1 MFNARMLKYF
11 VMKNGLS
18 LEDIANSL
26 GVNPSTLYRK
36 MRGDS
41 DFTRT
46 EITIIRDRLHL
57 TNEDVASI
65 FFAHDFA

>member
-1 MFNARMLKYF
+1 MNANLLRAELA
-11 VMKNGLS
+11 KNGMTQKDLARA
-18 LEDIANSL
+18 IGMAQ
-26 GVNPSTLYRK
+26 STLYRK

-57 TNEDVASI
+57 TNKDVTSI

>member
-1 MFNARMLKYF
+1 MFNAHMFKYF

-26 GVNPSTLYRK
+26 GINPSTLYRK

-57 TNEDVASI
+57 TNKDVTSI

>member
-1 MFNARMLKYF
+1 MFDVHKFKYF
-11 VMKNGLS
+11 VGKNGLS
-18 LEDIANSL
+18 LEDISSYL
-26 GVNPSTLYRK
+26 GINPATLYRK
-36 MRGDS
+36 MHGDS

-57 TNEDVASI
+57 TNEDITSI